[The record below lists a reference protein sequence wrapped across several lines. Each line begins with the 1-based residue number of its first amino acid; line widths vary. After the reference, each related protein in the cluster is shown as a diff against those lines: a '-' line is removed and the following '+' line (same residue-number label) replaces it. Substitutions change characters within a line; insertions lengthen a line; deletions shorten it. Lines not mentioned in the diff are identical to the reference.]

1 MNSNEDILYSKNQ
14 YKVENF
20 SQLLQD
26 PIYKV
31 FNYANLKRVHKFH
44 QSIPGY
50 KETPLVKL
58 ESFASELGTNS
69 VFVKDESK
77 RFNLN
82 AFKVLGASYSLACQL
97 VNPKPETDIKEI
109 SGIFKHIIIKLYTRT
124 SINLLFIK

>member
-14 YKVENF
+14 YKVKDF

-26 PIYKV
+26 PIYED
-31 FNYANLKRVHKFH
+31 FSHANLKRVYKFH

-50 KETPLVKL
+50 KVTPFVRL
-58 ESFASELGTNS
+58 ENFASELGINS

-97 VNPKPETDIKEI
+97 VNPKAQIGSKEI
-109 SGIFKHIIIKLYTRT
+109 AGIFQH
-124 SINLLFIK
+124 